1 MCIPVISY
9 LPGFISLF
17 QLVMRIV
24 LYNFGSFL
32 YLVGHIFYH
41 CGIHKSDKQ
50 DLYSVMPTL
59 IKMPINTD
67 QRQKLV
73 ALLYRLP
80 STLTIMSSFK
90 LQLIPIDLPK
100 L

>member
-59 IKMPINTD
+59 IKNANKHRPKAETCGPS
-67 QRQKLV
+67 LPP
-73 ALLYRLP
+73 ALHTYHYELFQTTVDPY
-80 STLTIMSSFK
+80 
-90 LQLIPIDLPK
+90 
-100 L
+100 